1 MSACKFY
8 KEKKQESYDDGLTW
22 SDVIPYQ
29 YQKGDLYETDSSDCY
44 NYQRWVPVQ
53 DGYICEDGT
62 KYQKERLEG
71 SFDGSDYS
79 VQIPPVYRKGS
90 VIEYDSRECLYKFY
104 GTYRTEGTYDPYKIV
119 LCYNNSHILTDEEIN
134 ESLGHGS
141 LLLTHGYIGRC
152 VDEINADFRVFE
164 NPDTQTGTLTV
175 RDITIE
181 AIAPP
186 RVANKLYLRGDY
198 PIYVPCISYEA
209 YLDADEDWDW
219 LKEKVHCIGSV
230 PQFKYVIV
238 NTDLTT
244 YSATCDSTS
253 AITSSD
259 VPDKEHVLFAV
270 VGNCSTSISAS
281 TFSGCSNLTG
291 ITIYDNVSEIGAG
304 AFNGCSGLTR
314 IKIPDGVT
322 YIQNSTFRNCTN
334 LKRLNST
341 ADGVCNI
348 PSGVTSIGAEAFQN
362 CKSFSSVTI
371 PDSVTYIGSYA
382 FLYCNGLTKINSSTN
397 GVCNI
402 PDSVTSIGSQTFA
415 YCSGF
420 SGLTIGSGITSI
432 GSWAF
437 YGNTNLSG
445 ITINAKTPPSLGSYA
460 FESTNNCPIYVP
472 CEAVGRYIEDVTWSN
487 YVSRL
492 RIVSTYKTDCLSLI
506 GISPDGY
513 TFEHYCNEDL
523 TLNGTDINNY
533 ATAIIGDCVR
543 IISAQAFVGTRNTLT
558 SVTISDSVYNI
569 GREAFSGCTGLT
581 TITIPSGVTTI
592 GTSAFRNCSG
602 LTSITVMAETPPSL
616 SSYAFRNT
624 NDCPIYVPCDYVNTY
639 KAASGWST
647 YASRIQAIP
656 GSCPFTGKWLATY
669 TGGTTSSAECGSS
682 SAINQNEITL
692 TDLVSVEI
700 GDCVTNIGYR
710 AFYQCSSLTSV
721 TIPDSV
727 TRISDGAFRS
737 CSGLASVTIPDSVT
751 SIGELAFYGCSS
763 LTTCTIG
770 SGVTSIDYVAFYN
783 CSGLTSITV
792 NATTPPSLGSFV
804 FNGSTCPI
812 YVPAA
817 SVSTY
822 QSASGWSE
830 YASRIVSIE
839 DKFTGKWLVT
849 DSGGTTT
856 SAECDSTSAITRYE
870 ISVSGIVSAEIGDCV
885 KVIGDQSFEGCRS
898 LSSVTMPYGVEH
910 IGYFAFHG
918 CESLTSVTIPNSVIS
933 FGLGAFAGCGL
944 TSINIPSSVINIG
957 ESAFGGIS
965 LSSITV
971 DSNNRY
977 YSSEDGVLFNKA
989 KTTLL
994 EYPLGNTRA
1003 SYSAPNSVTSIS
1015 DGAFMS
1021 CRNITNVTIPDSVTS
1036 IGKNV
1041 FYNCTNLTNLT
1052 IGSGVTSIGM
1062 AAFEDC
1068 SGLTSVTVNAIT
1080 PPTLGSYAF
1089 DNTNYCTIYVP
1100 AASVS
1105 TYKSTGNWKL
1115 VSSRIQAIP

>member
-8 KEKKQESYDDGLTW
+8 KEKKQESYDDGITW

-29 YQKGDLYETDSSDCY
+29 YQKGDLYEIDSSDCY

-90 VIEYDSRECLYKFY
+90 VIEYNSKECLYKFY
-104 GTYRTEGTYDPYKIV
+104 GEYVVISHGNPWRVDPYKVI
-119 LCYNNSHILTDEEIN
+119 LCYNNDHILRDEDIDLIAGDY
-134 ESLGHGS
+134 SYPLFC
-141 LLLTHGYIGRC
+141 YIGEC
-152 VDEINADFRVFE
+152 VEVIDAYINRYYQDLRY
-164 NPDTQTGTLTV
+164 
-175 RDITIE
+175 ISIK

-186 RVANKLYLRGDY
+186 KITDKNNMLHI

-209 YLDADEDWDW
+209 YLNADENWDFI
-219 LKEKVHCIGSV
+219 KNQIRCEGSV
-230 PQFKYVIV
+230 PQFRYVIV

-291 ITIYDNVSEIGAG
+291 ITIYDNVSEIGPG
-304 AFNGCSGLTR
+304 AFVGCSGLTR

-348 PSGVTSIGAEAFQN
+348 PSGVTSIGADAFEN
-362 CKSFSSVTI
+362 CQSFSSVTI
-371 PDSVTYIGSYA
+371 SDSVTYIGSYA
-382 FLYCNGLTKINSSTN
+382 FLNCSGLTKINSSTN

-402 PDSVTSIGSQTFA
+402 PDSVTGIGSQTFA

-492 RIVSTYKTDCLSLI
+492 RIVNTYKTDCLSLI

-543 IISAQAFVGTRNTLT
+543 IIKAQAFIGTRNTLT

-569 GREAFSGCTGLT
+569 GREAFSGCTGLS

-616 SSYAFRNT
+616 SSSVFNGST
-624 NDCPIYVPCDYVNTY
+624 CPIYVPCDYVNTY
-639 KAASGWST
+639 KAASGWSI

-669 TGGTTSSAECGSS
+669 TGGTTSSAECDST
-682 SAINQNEITL
+682 SAITAGDITKTNL
-692 TDLVSVEI
+692 SSVEI
-700 GDCVTNIGYR
+700 GNCCTKIDNNVFFRSTISNVKIGNNVTSIGSEAFSECGFLTGVEIPNSVTGIRSEAFNACTGLTTVTIGTGVTSISSY
-710 AFYQCSSLTSV
+710 AFYYCTGLTSV
-721 TIPDSV
+721 TI
-727 TRISDGAFRS
+727 
-737 CSGLASVTIPDSVT
+737 
-751 SIGELAFYGCSS
+751 
-763 LTTCTIG
+763 
-770 SGVTSIDYVAFYN
+770 
-783 CSGLTSITV
+783 
-792 NATTPPSLGSFV
+792 NATTPPTLGSSV
-804 FNGSTCPI
+804 FDYTNDCPI
-812 YVPAA
+812 YVPAE
-817 SVSTY
+817 SVETY
-822 QSASGWSE
+822 KSASRWSA

-870 ISVSGIVSAEIGDCV
+870 ISVSNIVSAEIGNCV

-898 LSSVTMPYGVEH
+898 LSSVTIPYGVEH
-910 IGYFAFHG
+910 IGYFAFND

-957 ESAFGGIS
+957 ESAFKCIS

-977 YSSEDGVLFNKA
+977 YSSENGVLFNKA
-989 KTTLL
+989 KATLL

-1003 SYSAPNSVTSIS
+1003 SYSVPNSVTSIS